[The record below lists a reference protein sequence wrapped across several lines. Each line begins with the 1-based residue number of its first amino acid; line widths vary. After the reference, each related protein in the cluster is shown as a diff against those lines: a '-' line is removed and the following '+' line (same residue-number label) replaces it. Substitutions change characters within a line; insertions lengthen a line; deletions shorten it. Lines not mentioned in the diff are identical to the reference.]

1 MRVTV
6 TSDLLAKGP
15 RQIKTLR
22 FIGNREIEEAE
33 EKRLLLD
40 KPAGFVVNEAK
51 PVSGLVSWVLLTHS
65 KA

>member
-22 FIGNREIEEAE
+22 FVGNGEIEEAE

-40 KPAGFVVNEAK
+40 MPAGVVVNEAK
-51 PVSGLVSWVLLTHS
+51 PGSSLVSWVLLTHS

>member
-22 FIGNREIEEAE
+22 FVGKGEIEEAE
-33 EKRLLLD
+33 EKRHLLD
-40 KPAGFVVNEAK
+40 KPAGLVNEAK